1 MKRLKTIEDFF
12 IPGVEFL
19 RVSPEV
25 EKEIDEYMD
34 RYNREREL
42 REFEAIESAKHII
55 LNR

>member
-12 IPGVEFL
+12 IPDVEFL
-19 RVSPEV
+19 RVPPEV
-25 EKEIDEYMD
+25 EKEINEYMD

-42 REFEAIESAKHII
+42 REFEAIENAKHIF

>member
-1 MKRLKTIEDFF
+1 MKKFKTIEDFF

-19 RVSPEV
+19 RVPPEV

-42 REFEAIESAKHII
+42 REFEAIESAKHIF

>member
-12 IPGVEFL
+12 IPDVEFL
-19 RVSPEV
+19 RVPPEV
-25 EKEIDEYMD
+25 EKEINEYMD

-42 REFEAIESAKHII
+42 REFEAIERAKHIF